1 MDPSPAALLLGRP
14 WARERLRLD
23 RGEEDLFEFS
33 PAAAE
38 LARQVGFLLDQDRD
52 EAVIVSVEGPW
63 GSGKSTFAEMVWT
76 QWRAANPGVEPVR
89 VRFNA
94 WLSTPEDGSAW
105 PVLARR
111 IGQELYTRLRAAGA
125 PGQKHL
131 DLRIRRP
138 VHPASEPLRLLL
150 DEVGDPRQHWTEIAW
165 RLHQAVA
172 ARDWHPCLTL
182 FCDGD
187 SRLAGRGVGTRE
199 GLGLLFQT
207 VKAAARLKGEPMAV
221 LTDLSGVV
229 AALGEAW
236 RARAHR
242 PDMMSDEAV
251 ALLDRLIEC
260 LHPLGARPRVWLEI
274 EDISRLDETRLRGL
288 LSSLAWLE
296 GLRGVVVVLVL
307 DREQADDVLLDGPSG
322 EGALVRSLH
331 LRQRVP
337 AVLPRHWIRLVERWA
352 EDQGLDLERIGPLA
366 SELGDLWNGHGV
378 VTPRHVKRGLVWMH
392 QRLSASTGPALSDLS
407 RPAVLALGAVW
418 LRLEGMVDLAGLGQ
432 ILAQIG
438 AAGLVDLPRQLWS
451 NRAWPDGLAAG
462 LAGPL
467 PAGTP
472 AGDPGDGSGGDPDP
486 GRALLWKIRWVEV
499 ARGLGADR
507 GLVERL
513 RADVMASYAGWL
525 EGQARLL
532 WGALMETAPEG
543 VDLPGEAE
551 AQALAG
557 ALALRLGAFPRPAV
571 VEALRL
577 SNAAW
582 MEAGRDASPPE
593 GLRALLA
600 RWPERTAFEWAV
612 RQWPPSA
619 ASLAEAIGQA
629 LALLPERVD

>member
-1 MDPSPAALLLGRP
+1 MDSPPPSPTLSRP
-14 WARERLRLD
+14 WARERHRIE
-23 RGEEDLFEFS
+23 RGEEDLFEFG

-63 GSGKSTFAEMVWT
+63 GSGKSTFAEMVWS
-76 QWRAANPGVEPVR
+76 QWRLANPGIEPVR

-111 IGQELYTRLRAAGA
+111 IGQELYTRLRGPVA
-125 PGQKHL
+125 PGQKNL
-131 DLRIRRP
+131 DLRLRRP
-138 VHPASEPLRLLL
+138 ARPGDEPLRVLL
-150 DEVGDPRQHWTEIAW
+150 DEVGDPRQHWTEVAW
-165 RLHQAVA
+165 RLHQSID

-182 FCDGD
+182 FGEGE
-187 SRLAGRGVGTRE
+187 SKLAGRGLGTRE

-260 LHPLGARPRVWLEI
+260 LHPLHTRPRVWLEI
-274 EDISRLDETRLRGL
+274 EDISRLDEQRLRGL

-307 DREQADDVLLDGPSG
+307 DREQADDVLQNGPSG

-352 EDQGLDLERIGPLA
+352 EDQGLTRERIGPLA
-366 SELGDLWNGHGV
+366 SELGDLWHGHGV

-392 QRLSASTGPALSDLS
+392 QRLSAPEGPSLADLT

-418 LRLEGMVDLAGLGQ
+418 LRQEGLVDLGGLGQ
-432 ILAQIG
+432 ILGQIG
-438 AAGLVDLPRQLWS
+438 PAGLVDLPRQLWS
-451 NRAWPDGLAAG
+451 NRAWPDGLAAQ
-462 LAGPL
+462 L
-467 PAGTP
+467 
-472 AGDPGDGSGGDPDP
+472 GGVSQEE

-499 ARGLGADR
+499 ARGLGA
-507 GLVERL
+507 ERALIELL
-513 RADVMASYAGWL
+513 RADVMSSYAGWL
-525 EGQARLL
+525 EERARVL
-532 WGALMETAPEG
+532 WGELMQTAPEG
-543 VDLPGEAE
+543 VELPGEEEVQAFAE
-551 AQALAG
+551 ALVQ
-557 ALALRLGAFPRPAV
+557 RLGAFPRPAV

-582 MEAGRDASPPE
+582 MEAGRDAAPPE

-600 RWPERTAFEWAV
+600 RWPERTAFEWAH
-612 RQWPPSA
+612 RQWPPGA
-619 ASLAEAIGQA
+619 ASLAEAIGRA
-629 LALLPERVD
+629 LALRPEQHS